1 MEISL
6 SNMKNLDELLKLR
19 KEWLDTYLDEPEF
32 YEEFSKYNFV
42 AYDAIN
48 DKISLQDSYES
59 AKNYVDHGGQILVLD
74 KKKIYTYKIKTDE
87 EYYEYLTNELKNDS
101 YNKMNYYGL

>member
-19 KEWLDTYLDEPEF
+19 KKWLDNYLDEPEN
-32 YEEFSKYNFV
+32 YEEYSKYNFV
-42 AYDAIN
+42 AYNAIE
-48 DKISLQDSYES
+48 DKVSLYDSYEA
-59 AKNYVDHGGQILVLD
+59 AKNYVDRGGQILVID
-74 KKKIYTYKIKTDE
+74 KSKIYTYKVKTDE
-87 EYYEYLTNELKNDS
+87 EYYEYLTYQLKRDS

>member
-1 MEISL
+1 
-6 SNMKNLDELLKLR
+6 MKNLDELLKLR
-19 KEWLDTYLDEPEF
+19 KEWLDTYLDEPEY

-42 AYDAIN
+42 AYDAID
-48 DKISLQDSYES
+48 DKISLQDSFES

-87 EYYEYLTNELKNDS
+87 EYYEYLTNELKNNS
-101 YNKMNYYGL
+101 YNKINYYGL